1 MSDNK
6 AETFVV
12 RGNYATVAQQ
22 LVSEYNNANGWA
34 IQRVVDDIISVTVV
48 MERNTSQATAESPVK
63 ESKVKPN
70 AKKTDATAK
79 KTDITTD
86 TTETTT
92 DTTTTD
98 ADTAPQTSV
107 KIVV

>member
-70 AKKTDATAK
+70 AKKTESTTAK
-79 KTDITTD
+79 KTNTTD
-86 TTETTT
+86 TTADTTT
-92 DTTTTD
+92 DV
-98 ADTAPQTSV
+98 DTATQTSV

>member
-63 ESKVKPN
+63 EPKVKS
-70 AKKTDATAK
+70 TAK
-79 KTDITTD
+79 KTESA
-86 TTETTT
+86 TE
-92 DTTTTD
+92 
-98 ADTAPQTSV
+98 AGTAVQTSV
-107 KIVV
+107 KTVV

>member
-70 AKKTDATAK
+70 AKKTESATAK
-79 KTDITTD
+79 KTNTTD
-86 TTETTT
+86 TTADTTT
-92 DTTTTD
+92 DV
-98 ADTAPQTSV
+98 DTATQTSV